1 MVGEGIFPGGG
12 NEQISGWW
20 GDSSPIPTVGKN
32 LLFYEDPPPTFL
44 SVALFIWLFFG
55 WMGHHATFDVPFY
68 LMTIWIYTCRILVVV
83 PEESWYVFYETRSQV
98 YWGPTHNVVSY
109 WYSDLI
115 WHTHKHKHT
124 QLNQGPA
131 DWHTYI
137 NTYNYTTCYVLTAAT
152 FITLMIKWII
162 HWYRKFTFHNVF
174 PFQKLF
180 TCKSHVSA

>member
-1 MVGEGIFPGGG
+1 MVGEGIFPGGR
-12 NEQISGWW
+12 NEQIFGWW
-20 GDSSPIPTVGKN
+20 GDSSPIPTVGKT
-32 LLFYEDPPPTFL
+32 LLFYEDPPPTFLSLPTHTPTVL

-55 WMGHHATFDVPFY
+55 WMGHQATFDVLFY
-68 LMTIWIYTCRILVVV
+68 LMTIWIYKWST
-83 PEESWYVFYETRSQV
+83 
-98 YWGPTHNVVSY
+98 
-109 WYSDLI
+109 
-115 WHTHKHKHT
+115 HKHT

-162 HWYRKFTFHNVF
+162 HWYQKFTFHNVF